1 MSYSLTYGLSFAAVT
16 AIVVHTYLYNGTEI
30 WARLKNAQHGGEDV
44 HRRLMRQYKE
54 VPEWWYGILTVVV
67 LGLGILTTRYWDTE
81 LPVWGFIVV
90 CFGLAV
96 LLIVPEGILQG
107 TTNQR
112 VFLNIITEMIAGY
125 AWPGKPIANLM
136 VKCYGYNAVKHGM
149 DFAQDLKLGQ
159 YMVCSFY
166 PRHSYFTDYLENSS
180 ACFVHWPDLCQCP
193 SDSHSNRRYDV
204 S

>member
-1 MSYSLTYGLSFAAVT
+1 MYISMAYSLTYGLSFAAVT

-30 WARLKNAQHGGEDV
+30 WARLKNSQHGGEDV
-44 HRRLMRQYKE
+44 HRRLMRAYKE
-54 VPEWWYGILTVVV
+54 VPEWWYGILTVVTI
-67 LGLGILTTRYWDTE
+67 GLGILTTKFWDTE

-90 CFGLAV
+90 CVGLAV
-96 LLIVPEGILQG
+96 LLMVPEGILQG

-149 DFAQDLKLGQ
+149 DFEQDLKLGQ
-159 YMVCSFY
+159 YMV
-166 PRHSYFTDYLENSS
+166 SS
-180 ACFVHWPDLCQCP
+180 ILLTFRGLCILI
-193 SDSHSNRRYDV
+193 V
-204 S
+204 

>member
-16 AIVVHTYLYNGTEI
+16 AVVVHTYLYSGSEI

-44 HRRLMRQYKE
+44 HRRLMRAYKE
-54 VPEWWYGILTVVV
+54 VPEWWYGLLTLVV
-67 LGLGILTTRYWDTE
+67 LGLGILTTTYWDTE

-159 YMVCSFY
+159 YMVS
-166 PRHSYFTDYLENSS
+166 TILYLIELCLFSENSS
-180 ACFVHWPDLCQCP
+180 TRSILRPDLC
-193 SDSHSNRRYDV
+193 
-204 S
+204 

>member
-1 MSYSLTYGLSFAAVT
+1 VLGPTLDFSESNYREYSPMYISMSYSLTYGLSFAAVT
-16 AIVVHTYLYNGTEI
+16 AIVVHTYLYNGAEI

-54 VPEWWYGILTVVV
+54 VPEWWYGVLTVVV

-81 LPVWGFIVV
+81 LPVWGFIVI
-90 CFGLAV
+90 CFGLAG

-112 VFLNIITEMIAGY
+112 VFLNIIMEMIAGY
-125 AWPGKPIANLM
+125 AWPGKAIANLM

-159 YMVCSFY
+159 YMVCPFSL
-166 PRHSYFTDYLENSS
+166 FTREGL
-180 ACFVHWPDLCQCP
+180 LII
-193 SDSHSNRRYDV
+193 
-204 S
+204 